1 MDIDPVIISLKAHEG
16 FRSRVY
22 KDSLGFDTIGYGFA
36 IKDLELSEAISTV
49 LLTEKVLNLVVRI
62 HDRFQWF
69 RNLPNTAQC
78 VIVNMCYQLGITGV
92 SKFRKMIKAMNRKDW
107 NTAAAEMLDSRW
119 AKQTPT
125 RAKELSKIIKNIR

>member
-1 MDIDPVIISLKAHEG
+1 MDIYPVIISLKAHEG

-22 KDSLGFDTIGYGFA
+22 KDTLGFDTIGYGFA
-36 IKDLELSEAISTV
+36 IKDLELSESISTV

-62 HDRFQWF
+62 QQRFPWF
-69 RNLPNTAQC
+69 NKLPTPAQE

-92 SKFRKMIKAMNRKDW
+92 SKFRKMIRAMNLKDW